1 MIDTIIVAG
10 IVSFAVVITMYII
23 RRPQLKSEA
32 EKADQY
38 AFERLRAELVR
49 RDLQIQS
56 LEDGISRLKDEVNT
70 YISSTNQFRKSL
82 IEEKMARQELE
93 EAVKRESEKRRELT
107 ERIRYLEAENE
118 RLREHNNELA
128 KRLDTKPFNGE
139 K

>member
-107 ERIRYLEAENE
+107 ERVRYLEAENE

-128 KRLDTKPFNGE
+128 KRLDTKPFSGE
-139 K
+139 

>member
-107 ERIRYLEAENE
+107 ERVRYLEAENE
-118 RLREHNNELA
+118 RLREYN
-128 KRLDTKPFNGE
+128 
-139 K
+139 